1 MNGPQ
6 FISPIVLLMVMR
18 FIESLTKALILSFLK
33 AFKIIHSAVILS
45 LERKAVQCVWTTLAM
60 DNFNDVRPRIWY
72 EYYFCIMVVLHP

>member
-6 FISPIVLLMVMR
+6 FISPIVLWMVMR

-45 LERKAVQCVWTTLAM
+45 LERKPVQCVWTTLAI
-60 DNFNDVRPRIWY
+60 DNFNDVRPRIY
-72 EYYFCIMVVLHP
+72 YDYYFSIMVLLYP